1 MDVNSCVFNLHG
13 TWSKATGHPK
23 SILLTSTTAYL
34 LLLFSES
41 QSRSKLW
48 RGFIFWGRPLLSASS
63 LGTLFWSFFIWLHD
77 TFLSWNL
84 GFPSPLTFLYLLL
97 FSICGH
103 SPRFILSSLTSGQY
117 ILLLLDEI
125 YMSTEYRSFHILS
138 SNVFTILFYN
148 IHFCYKNLKTN
159 KMDEIHK
166 KC

>member
-1 MDVNSCVFNLHG
+1 MVQGHWSSQVHTPRLHYCLLIAVVFWKSVKVKALKRFYLLGKTSLISIFTGDSLLKLLH
-13 TWSKATGHPK
+13 
-23 SILLTSTTAYL
+23 LTS
-34 LLLFSES
+34 
-41 QSRSKLW
+41 W
-48 RGFIFWGRPLLSASS
+48 HILSC
-63 LGTLFWSFFIWLHD
+63 
-77 TFLSWNL
+77 NL
-84 GFPSPLTFLYLLL
+84 GFPSPLTFLCLLL

-125 YMSTEYRSFHILS
+125 YMSTEYRSFNILS